1 MNKKERKKA
10 IEREKTVVLGIA
22 TVLKKAFGS
31 TWNFEI
37 NLESG
42 DVTRNFTLSVKVYK
56 R

>member
-1 MNKKERKKA
+1 MNKKEA
-10 IEREKTVVLGIA
+10 IKREKEVVLGIA

-31 TWNFEI
+31 SWNFEI

-42 DVTRNFTLSVKVYK
+42 DVTRNFTLSVKIYK